1 MMISIH
7 PRRLIMQ
14 EMKAKGLKSR
24 NFFVGIALAL
34 AVVFAFIATKRS
46 YTFRLT
52 PALVEAYL
60 RSKFPY
66 EKRELIFTARFTD
79 PSVEIDAAT
88 NQVTLT
94 VSATASAVGYEA
106 ASSEVQ
112 ATGNVR
118 YEPDSGE
125 VFLDSPTVILQELE
139 IPGVSDRNQERAVLA
154 LQRGLQ
160 FYLERKPLYRL
171 KKKGPLKSLRVRD
184 GAIEL
189 AVGY

>member
-1 MMISIH
+1 
-7 PRRLIMQ
+7 MQ
-14 EMKAKGLKSR
+14 EMKAKGPKSR
-24 NFFVGIALAL
+24 IVFVGMALAL
-34 AVVFAFIATKRS
+34 AVVFAFIVAKRG

-66 EKRELIFTARFTD
+66 EKRELIFIARFTD
-79 PSVEIDAAT
+79 PSVDIDAAT

-106 ASSEVQ
+106 ASSQVT
-112 ATGNVR
+112 ATGKVR

-125 VFLDSPTVILQELE
+125 VFLDSPTVILQNLE
-139 IPGVSDRNQERAVLA
+139 IPGVSERNRGRVESA
-154 LQRGLQ
+154 LKRGLQ
-160 FYLERKPLYRL
+160 YYLERKPLYRL

-189 AVGY
+189 EVGY